1 MTLDPGRIPIL
12 AIEDD
17 AADMAV
23 LERSLRNTRYQLIG
37 TTSIAESRR
46 ALLSL
51 RPRAILLD
59 IRLGEEQS
67 WRLLTEFKRV
77 PYLASVPVLIVSSAG
92 DPAKA
97 AALGAEAVM
106 SKPIQAEAL
115 VRTLDRLVLERSK
128 PCILIIDDDDV
139 SRYVIRQYLQD
150 SKVDV
155 VEAASGLSGHDTAVL
170 IRPDL
175 VLLDIQMPDRDGYA
189 VLDDFAN
196 DPRTSALPVAIITSA
211 ALSDH
216 DRGRLKLAKAL
227 LRKDELS
234 SATLKKLVEAAIAQG
249 AGL

>member
-1 MTLDPGRIPIL
+1 
-12 AIEDD
+12 
-17 AADMAV
+17 
-23 LERSLRNTRYQLIG
+23 
-37 TTSIAESRR
+37 
-46 ALLSL
+46 
-51 RPRAILLD
+51 
-59 IRLGEEQS
+59 
-67 WRLLTEFKRV
+67 
-77 PYLASVPVLIVSSAG
+77 
-92 DPAKA
+92 
-97 AALGAEAVM
+97 
-106 SKPIQAEAL
+106 
-115 VRTLDRLVLERSK
+115 
-128 PCILIIDDDDV
+128 
-139 SRYVIRQYLQD
+139 
-150 SKVDV
+150 V